1 MKNQVKSASSK
12 AVQFAEITKS
22 LIRKGNI
29 IRAKKCL
36 SIAEQLL
43 INGNSETKN
52 VISNIYIFSVSILWK
67 YTNVVLL
74 TFFHHPYAK
83 NTLVKL
89 MHLECKNDI

>member
-1 MKNQVKSASSK
+1 MKNQAKSACTK

-43 INGNSETKN
+43 ITGNYETKN
-52 VISNIYIFSVSILWK
+52 VISNIYIFSVS
-67 YTNVVLL
+67 
-74 TFFHHPYAK
+74 TFMEIHKCSIANLFPPNLRKEYISQINASG
-83 NTLVKL
+83 V
-89 MHLECKNDI
+89 